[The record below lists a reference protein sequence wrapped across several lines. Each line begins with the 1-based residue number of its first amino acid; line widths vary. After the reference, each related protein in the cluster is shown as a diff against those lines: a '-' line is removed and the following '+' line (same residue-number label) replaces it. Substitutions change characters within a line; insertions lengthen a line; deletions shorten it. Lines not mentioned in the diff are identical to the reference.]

1 MFSAKSKALATLLL
15 YAKNGSFAFSWA
27 PEEIL
32 GLNKYWMAELPIN
45 LKHSDFRLDNVHMF
59 IPRQKNINKIIT

>member
-15 YAKNGSFAFSWA
+15 YAKMEVLHSMS

-32 GLNKYWMAELPIN
+32 GLNKYWMAELPTEF
-45 LKHSDFRLDNVHMF
+45 K
-59 IPRQKNINKIIT
+59 T